1 MLFLFLLLGSKSR
14 LDASHYSGS
23 QEAGLYPETVPSPLP
38 KFQSQKAQ
46 LVRDQ
51 GLPAQRWGSSFPGP
65 QKPMRGF
72 FRCG

>member
-1 MLFLFLLLGSKSR
+1 MILLFPFLLLGSKSH
-14 LDASHYSGS
+14 LDVSHHVGS
-23 QEAGLYPETVPSPLP
+23 QEARLHSETVPSPFP

-46 LVRDQ
+46 LVGDQ
-51 GLPAQRWGSSFPGP
+51 GLPRGGVQLPVP